1 MDLLNNASIAPIAG
15 DPQDLYAAQK
25 ISALAEF
32 AMKS

>member
-1 MDLLNNASIAPIAG
+1 MELLNKASHALIAG
-15 DPQDLYAAQK
+15 DPQDLFAAQK

>member
-1 MDLLNNASIAPIAG
+1 MNLLNKATHAPIAG
-15 DPQDLYAAQK
+15 DPQDLLSAQK